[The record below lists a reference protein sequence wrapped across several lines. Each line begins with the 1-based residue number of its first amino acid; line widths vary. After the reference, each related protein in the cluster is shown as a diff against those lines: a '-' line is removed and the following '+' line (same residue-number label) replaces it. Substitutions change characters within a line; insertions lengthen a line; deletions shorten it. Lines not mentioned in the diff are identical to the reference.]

1 MHLPEDFIRH
11 TREIMGDEL
20 FDTLTDALAQE
31 PPVSIRMNPWKWNGD
46 RKDIALYQDDVPWCP
61 NGLYLRERPNFTFDP
76 LLHAGVYY
84 VQEAS
89 SMFVDRVL
97 RQYVKEPVR
106 MLDLCAAPGGK
117 TTCAASALPE
127 GSILYSNEPIRNRAQ
142 ILSENTQ
149 KWMSSP
155 RSCTSGQP
163 ATTTIITTNCYP
175 KDYKKAKATFD
186 VILCD
191 VPCSGEG
198 MFRKDEGAIG
208 EWSQRNVEKCQ
219 ALQREIVET
228 IWPCLRPGGLLI
240 YSTCTFNTHENEE
253 NVRWIL
259 DNLDAT
265 ILPIETEDAWG
276 ITGSLLEGFHQ
287 PVYRFIPGRTIGEG
301 LFMAA
306 MRKGQEE
313 GSKEPSAKR
322 LSTYGAQEGA
332 GSKRIDKWSKKS
344 SHNYELCTMNSKL
357 STPALTIL
365 EPTFLNDLHEAS
377 TAPRAELTYDQA
389 IGYLRREAITLPP
402 DTPRGIVVLTY
413 RDAPLGLAK
422 NIGNRANNLYPKEWR
437 IKTTHIP
444 TIKYSAIP

>member
-20 FDTLTDALAQE
+20 FATLTDALAQE

-265 ILPIETEDAWG
+265 ILPIETDDAWG

-306 MRKGQEE
+306 IRKKQ
-313 GSKEPSAKR
+313 
-322 LSTYGAQEGA
+322 GA
-332 GSKRIDKWSKKS
+332 GSKGQESR
-344 SHNYELCTMNSKL
+344 NQ
-357 STPALTIL
+357 ALTIL
-365 EPTFLNDLHEAS
+365 EPTFLTDLHEAS

-389 IGYLRREAITLPP
+389 ISYLRREAITLPP

>member
-11 TREIMGDEL
+11 TREIMGDDL
-20 FDTLTDALAQE
+20 FATLTDALAQE

-208 EWSQRNVEKCQ
+208 EWSQRNVKKCQ

-240 YSTCTFNTHENEE
+240 YSTCTFNIHENEE
-253 NVRWIL
+253 NVQWIL

-265 ILPIETEDAWG
+265 ILPVENEEEWG
-276 ITGSLLEGFHQ
+276 ITGSLLKGFHL
-287 PVYRFIPGRTIGEG
+287 PVYRFIPGKTMGEG

-306 MRKGQEE
+306 IRKGQ
-313 GSKEPSAKR
+313 
-322 LSTYGAQEGA
+322 GA
-332 GSKRIDKWSKKS
+332 GSRGQESR
-344 SHNYELCTMNSKL
+344 NQ
-357 STPALTIL
+357 ALNIL

-413 RDAPLGLAK
+413 RDTPLGLAK

>member
-11 TREIMGDEL
+11 TREIMGDDL
-20 FDTLTDALAQE
+20 FATLTDALAQE

-46 RKDIALYQDDVPWCP
+46 RKDIALYQSNVPWCP

-127 GSILYSNEPIRNRAQ
+127 GSTLYSNEPIRNRAQ

-163 ATTTIITTNCYP
+163 ATTTIIATNCYP

-265 ILPIETEDAWG
+265 IQPIETDDAWG

-287 PVYRFIPGRTIGEG
+287 PVYRFIPGKTIGEG

-306 MRKGQEE
+306 IRKGQGE
-313 GSKEPSAKR
+313 GGSCSLPSA
-322 LSTYGAQEGA
+322 L
-332 GSKRIDKWSKKS
+332 
-344 SHNYELCTMNSKL
+344 N
-357 STPALTIL
+357 IL

-389 IGYLRREAITLPP
+389 ISYLRREAITLPP

-413 RDAPLGLAK
+413 RDTPLGLAK